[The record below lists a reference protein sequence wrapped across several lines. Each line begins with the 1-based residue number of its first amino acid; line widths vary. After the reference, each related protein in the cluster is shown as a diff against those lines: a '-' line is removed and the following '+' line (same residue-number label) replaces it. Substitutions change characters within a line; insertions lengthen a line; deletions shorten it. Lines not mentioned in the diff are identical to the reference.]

1 MNKKFING
9 FLLASLVVGSA
20 GTLSSCKDYDD
31 DINQLRT
38 EVAQNKSAIDAINQ
52 KIANGAILTGV
63 SQTADGI
70 TVTVEK
76 DGKTQSY
83 DIKNGKDGAAGE
95 SNLWTIVEEGGV
107 AYWAL
112 NGVVD
117 KRYPAQGPKGDS
129 VTGEQG
135 VQGNYWA
142 PNAQGTALEFYKYNA
157 ETKKYE
163 LDTTVEPVKIAVE
176 GESNGLTAVLD
187 GNYLYINGV
196 EDAEGAVIISR
207 NGLLQGIGFVP
218 QLYLDGVEA
227 VRFGYAKQ
235 AVKTPATTSTTGN
248 VTVDGQTAAYI
259 IASGWEYTA
268 LTRLFEGSEVA
279 NAKFNLNPNN
289 ANLEGVNFG
298 FLPISNV
305 ESVSRAAVASLTA
318 RPADKKVVD
327 GVMTLPFTVAN
338 PSAVTTKN
346 GTEYPVTALQ
356 AVLTGAEDVEQ
367 AVLTSD
373 YFSLVPSLYNFTALS
388 YIPKTGT
395 ADEHLYAT
403 GKNAVEGAVNFNIVY
418 TQGTKFNLKDQIRV
432 CYTKSDFGKAVAN
445 PVEEQISLADI
456 AEKWGLNVKFN
467 MMNYLVGQSKTSDS
481 EFATIAEDGE
491 VTLRYLANENPKTW
505 VDCSDDKASSSA
517 VGRHPIVC
525 VTLCNGNDVILA
537 GYVKLNIADKDAEE
551 LPIYNQPII
560 LAENEKPFAYLCDNT
575 DAKVVSTWESMASKV
590 LAELGMDEKTFNAT
604 FTIEENEVYTAS
616 TAGGTTT
623 FTKVGDK
630 YGDLTYNKDAGVG
643 LTNGFLTWVYDLD
656 AVKEIN
662 KLTGKQVSIYRK
674 FVHNTNDK
682 FFLYLGV
689 TIKMADAPTIMF
701 GTLDEAY
708 IPTGK
713 SNEVGM
719 RVPQAKNT
727 LNKDVTDFDYL
738 FKDYYVNKTIV
749 PAYVGV
755 QPEGYPAIDKLGVN
769 QTYRFADSQKSGFS
783 LDATKTKLAYGT
795 PYADA
800 NIVAMIDATTGNIT
814 YGPALALATE
824 PTEAA
829 KTQLNNGTAD
839 YNVFANVQI
848 DATYGACGLAPKSL
862 SSNVVKVDFKK
873 PVIVAGANGYEI
885 YPNGIDPSKEILGN
899 FFSMTDSYANPLFG
913 FTNGSY
919 TDVNGIFAY
928 YQINSVEI
936 ELPVVSG
943 VEFSAEGMT
952 KKTVDGKTVYVV
964 ETADTTGFATP
975 AFLNTSKVVCN
986 YTNGVLERD
995 QNATVKVTVNYY
1007 WGSQTVNANVVVKAK
1022 PKA

>member
-112 NGVVD
+112 NGVV
-117 KRYPAQGPKGDS
+117 KKEYPAQGPN
-129 VTGEQG
+129 GEQG

-235 AVKTPATTSTTGN
+235 AVKTPATTSTTGD
-248 VTVDGQTAAYI
+248 VTVDGQTAAYT

-338 PSAVTTKN
+338 PSAVTTEN

-356 AVLTGAEDVEQ
+356 AVLTGAEDVEK

-403 GKNAVEGAVNFNIVY
+403 GKNAVEGAVNFNVVY

-467 MMNYLVGQSKTSDS
+467 MMNYIVGESKTSDS

-505 VDCSDDKASSSA
+505 VDCSDDNASRSA
-517 VGRHPIVC
+517 IGRHPIVC

-560 LAENEKPFAYLCDNT
+560 LAENEKPFAYLCENT
-575 DAKVVSTWESMASKV
+575 DAKVVSTWQSMASKV

-604 FTIEENEVYTAS
+604 FTIEDNTVYTS
-616 TAGGTTT
+616 TTSGTTAT
-623 FTKVGDK
+623 FTNVSDT
-630 YGDLTYNKDAGVG
+630 YGDLVYNKDAGVG
-643 LTNGFLTWVYDLD
+643 LTNGFLTWAYDLD

-662 KLTGKQVSIYRK
+662 KLEDKTVTIYRK
-674 FVHNTNDK
+674 FTHNTNAK
-682 FFLYLGV
+682 YSLYLGV
-689 TIKMADAPTIMF
+689 TIKMADAPGVSF
-701 GTLDEAY
+701 GTIDSHLLIAPD
-708 IPTGK
+708 K
-713 SNEVGM
+713 VGM
-719 RVPQAKNT
+719 RVPQAKNADGQPNKVADFKAT
-727 LNKDVTDFDYL
+727 LPS
-738 FKDYYVNKTIV
+738 YYNGGNVVST
-749 PAYVGV
+749 YVGTTGA
-755 QPEGYPAIDKLGVN
+755 GYPTVDKMNIEYSYKFDASQSSSIKVS
-769 QTYRFADSQKSGFS
+769 ADGLAL
-783 LDATKTKLAYGT
+783 LDNATQDSIAK
-795 PYADA
+795 
-800 NIVAMIDATTGNIT
+800 VDATTGMIT
-814 YGPALALATE
+814 YLKSTSSL
-824 PTEAA
+824 
-829 KTQLNNGTAD
+829 KLLNSGSAS
-839 YNVFANVQI
+839 ANVKI
-848 DATYGACGLAPKSL
+848 NATYGTCKLDFDDQEHDVI
-862 SSNVVKVDFKK
+862 NVVFEK
-873 PVIVAGANGYEI
+873 PLVINGDLNEQI
-885 YPNGIDPSKEILGN
+885 YPNGVNATEISLAK
-899 FFSMTDSYANPLFG
+899 FFTIKDSYKNSLFVLNDAGQAVEEANTQGL
-913 FTNGSY
+913 
-919 TDVNGIFAY
+919 FAY
-928 YQINSVEI
+928 YEI
-936 ELPVVSG
+936 ESINVDLSKFTSG
-943 VEFSAEGMT
+943 VKFTLNGTDVSEADGVY
-952 KKTVDGKTVYVV
+952 TVKAASGNLAY
-964 ETADTTGFATP
+964 TA
-975 AFLNTSKVVCN
+975 LNNAKVVVDYN
-986 YTNGVLERD
+986 TQVL
-995 QNATVKVTVNYY
+995 VKAYDVKIPVTINYY
-1007 WGSQTVNANVVVKAK
+1007 WGSITTEATATVN
-1022 PKA
+1022 PKKD